1 MSVPSPSQSPKS
13 WDEITLGGLH
23 LPGIPDVRVKGSN
36 DVEKKKPK
44 GGTGASTTFQGRNA
58 ATVSITLTLH
68 DLIEGTQDW
77 EVLTIVLPVLFP
89 AEADKENGAAFAIE
103 HPMTSLFGIKAVKI
117 ETIEAEKKGR
127 DVIVKIE
134 ATQFLPPKK
143 GAAGS
148 ATKTETTLDPRN
160 QSLAAD
166 LPERPSRP
174 DANP

>member
-1 MSVPSPSQSPKS
+1 MSVPSPSKSPRS
-13 WDEITLGGLH
+13 WDNITLGGFL

-77 EVLTIVLPVLFP
+77 EMLTDVLPELFP
-89 AEADKENGAAFAIE
+89 AEADKEKGEAFAIE

-117 ETIEAEKKGR
+117 ENIEAEKKGR

-134 ATQFLPPKK
+134 TTQFLPPKK
-143 GAAGS
+143 GAGS

-166 LPERPSRP
+166 LPPRPERPT
-174 DANP
+174 ANP

>member
-1 MSVPSPSQSPKS
+1 MSVPSPSKSPRS
-13 WDEITLGGLH
+13 WDNITIGGFL
-23 LPGIPDVRVKGSN
+23 LPGLPDVRVSGSN

-58 ATVSITLTLH
+58 ATVKITLTLH

-77 EVLTIVLPVLFP
+77 EMLVDVLPEIFP
-89 AEADKENGAAFAIE
+89 GEADKEKGEAFAIE
-103 HPMTSLFGIKAVKI
+103 HPMTSLFGIKAIKI
-117 ETIEAEKKGR
+117 EKVDGEKKGR
-127 DVIVKIE
+127 DFILTIE

-143 GAAGS
+143 GAGS

-166 LPERPSRP
+166 LPPRPERPTADP
-174 DANP
+174 